1 MGFPL
6 ALRDPLALVNEL
18 SAKWHC
24 GWCHS
29 QFGFLQGKS
38 PLSLQSGREV
48 PWDMVGRA
56 LQ

>member
-56 LQ
+56 WQ